1 MKKIGIISCYNHPNY
16 GSMLQAFATQEI
28 IKEIGCEP
36 TTFKLDNLMNYSIH
50 SKKSYYIR
58 RLTNVSVLKEKA
70 RRIVNARVGSLDKG
84 FQKGLEKRK
93 VAFDKFYQTRIGLS
107 ELNKTRND
115 LVNLSRTMDAVVVGS
130 DQLWH
135 PRNLE
140 LDLYSLSF
148 VPEGVRK
155 ISYATSIG
163 TGNIP
168 DYAKGEY
175 KKFLEDFHSISVR
188 ERTAKNIL
196 DGLQIQKNIEVVL
209 DPTLLFSGKEW
220 KEKFD
225 LHDEENQEY
234 IFCYFLGVNSIHR
247 EIANSLSKKTGL
259 KIVTLK
265 NLDEYVIKDKTF
277 GNLCPYDV
285 DPVEFLNLI
294 NNARYVLTDSFH
306 GSVFSIL
313 FHKDFIVFDRFR
325 KNDREST
332 NSRIFSLMNIAGLE
346 NRHITEDVL
355 SREIVF
361 DVMNE
366 KINYEIVEGR
376 LEIERKKS
384 IDFLIDAF
392 SDL

>member
-36 TTFKLDNLMNYSIH
+36 ITFKLDNLMNYSIH

-70 RRIVNARVGSLDKG
+70 RRIVNARVGSLDKS

-93 VAFDKFYQTRIGLS
+93 VAFDKFYQRRIGLS

-225 LHDEENQEY
+225 LHDEKKQEY

-285 DPVEFLNLI
+285 GPVEFLNLI

-346 NRHITEDVL
+346 NRHITEGVL
-355 SREIVF
+355 SSETVF

-366 KINYEIVEGR
+366 KINYETVEDR
-376 LEIERKKS
+376 LERERKKS
-384 IDFLIDAF
+384 IDYLIGAF